1 MQQDK
6 ASLTVYDHSR
16 CSAFP
21 LGHDVFGD
29 TGVIG
34 CVRKPGLLDDQVV
47 INGDVK
53 ISVFHGIY
61 HLFVLQ
67 PLHLGVSK
75 GGRGGSESAHSHTT
89 TSTVPVIFML
99 IIPESSMSQVTLW
112 RTHLLH
118 AARNKTPWQQHGR
131 AALTHAFPFRPS
143 SLPPSHPILAVPC
156 LQNIS
161 ACSECRAAG

>member
-6 ASLTVYDHSR
+6 ASLTVHDHSR

-21 LGHDVFGD
+21 LGHDVFSD
-29 TGVIG
+29 TGVVG

-53 ISVFHGIY
+53 ISVFHGIN
-61 HLFVLQ
+61 HLLVLQ

-75 GGRGGSESAHSHTT
+75 GARGGSESARSHTT

-99 IIPESSMSQVTLW
+99 IPESSMSQV
-112 RTHLLH
+112 
-118 AARNKTPWQQHGR
+118 
-131 AALTHAFPFRPS
+131 AL
-143 SLPPSHPILAVPC
+143 
-156 LQNIS
+156 
-161 ACSECRAAG
+161 